1 MVDSVKP
8 VSSASEMLEYLLTLH
23 SCRRQI
29 AALPDDQIA
38 RLRELLKQAVAKNID
53 EEAVYNALAVGFQ
66 KLEQQ
71 TSPPL
76 AFELGNSENLRLEA
90 LFAALNESR

>member
-1 MVDSVKP
+1 
-8 VSSASEMLEYLLTLH
+8 MLEYLLTLH

-53 EEAVYNALAVGFQ
+53 KEAVYNALAVGFQ

-71 TSPPL
+71 ASPPL
-76 AFELGNSENLRLEA
+76 AFDGSSENLRLEA

>member
-66 KLEQQ
+66 NFEQQ

-76 AFELGNSENLRLEA
+76 AFELGSSENLRLEA
-90 LFAALNESR
+90 SFAALNESR